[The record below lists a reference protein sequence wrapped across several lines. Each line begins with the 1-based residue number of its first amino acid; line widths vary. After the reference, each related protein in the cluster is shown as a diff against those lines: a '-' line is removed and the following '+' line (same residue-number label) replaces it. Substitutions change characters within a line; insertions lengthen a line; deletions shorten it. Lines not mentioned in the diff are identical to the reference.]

1 MAAQQR
7 PPVGTG
13 PGPSAAHRLIQPGG
27 LEGQDRFGI
36 LACCAQ
42 LLLSRISVET
52 ALGYARFGQGLEGLP
67 GGIGQHDPELGSE
80 PPGELAL
87 PVAQAQQAVRIEATG
102 GNGPIRELLS
112 APAAPLRDLLD
123 QADSGLLNGAH
134 LVPAGSGL
142 QQGESIGMPV
152 GRQGCQKSCEL
163 GAVPALGTLR
173 LTHVGGDRIRQLRA
187 VHAHGQSQQS
197 LVGNGGAHEQPPV
210 VAQGAS
216 NVLLQRNRGLLARTL
231 HKPLRLLRSGEVALA
246 GVVLL
251 ASRGLGAGA
260 ALVLAE
266 ASRVL
271 RDPGLQDVRAQCRG
285 VGRLEPVQVELP

>member
-1 MAAQQR
+1 MSQADDSLIAQLDDGVIGIQQCSVLDGPESHLLAATGRSHEPHEPSDEPAHQRVSAQQR

-13 PGPSAAHRLIQPGG
+13 PGPSTAHGLIQPGG
-27 LEGQDRFGI
+27 LEGQDRFSVF
-36 LACCAQ
+36 ARCAQ

-102 GNGPIRELLS
+102 GNGPIRKLLS
-112 APAAPLRDLLD
+112 APAAPLRNLLD

-152 GRQGCQKSCEL
+152 GRQDCQKSCEL
-163 GAVPALGTLR
+163 GAVLALGTLR
-173 LTHVGGDRIRQLRA
+173 LTHVGGDRIRQFSA

-197 LVGNGGAHEQPPV
+197 LVGNGGTHE
-210 VAQGAS
+210 
-216 NVLLQRNRGLLARTL
+216 
-231 HKPLRLLRSGEVALA
+231 
-246 GVVLL
+246 
-251 ASRGLGAGA
+251 
-260 ALVLAE
+260 
-266 ASRVL
+266 
-271 RDPGLQDVRAQCRG
+271 
-285 VGRLEPVQVELP
+285 